1 MLGGVSTLWTMSSV
15 AAATPA
21 TKPRSRAAAIAWSL
35 AGLYVVLVILAFRFG
50 SEAADIT
57 LVDYWIFFAML
68 WFVVIGAL
76 IVGRHER
83 HPIGWMF
90 CLTGLSFGAA
100 AFTQSYAIVAL
111 TAQHRAL
118 PAGELMAWLG
128 FWISMPGTAVIALF
142 LPLLFPDGR
151 LPSRRWRP
159 VAWAAGTVAVV
170 AVLGTMFKPAS
181 YAGFALVRNPLGIY
195 SWDGVFDVVAAST
208 NVMFILLIVL
218 TALALFERMRRA
230 SPEERL
236 QIRWFVFAGCI
247 VILGFL
253 ADSLHGI
260 VPELGAASL
269 VLTVAA
275 VTALPVAVGIAILRY
290 RLYEI
295 DVIINRTLVY
305 GLLTAA
311 LAGLYTAALAFFQR
325 LFVAV
330 TGQSSDLA
338 IVMTLFVLATVFTPI
353 KTSLQTAVDARI
365 KTTVRPSGSSSTGLD
380 DLVKLAEL
388 HSHGVLTDEEFS
400 AKKRQILGI

>member
-1 MLGGVSTLWTMSSV
+1 M
-15 AAATPA
+15 AALTGATPNPSLR
-21 TKPRSRAAAIAWSL
+21 TRASAIAWSL

-50 SEAADIT
+50 SEAAEIT
-57 LVDYWIFFAML
+57 LADYWIFFAMF
-68 WFVVIGAL
+68 WFVAIGAL

-90 CLTGLSFGAA
+90 CLTGLSFGTA
-100 AFTQSYAIVAL
+100 AFAQSYAIVAL
-111 TAQHRAL
+111 TAQHRGL

-159 VAWAAGTVAVV
+159 IAWAAGVLAVI
-170 AVLGTMFKPAS
+170 AVLDIMFKPAS
-181 YAGFALVRNPLGIY
+181 YPGFALVRNPLGIDA
-195 SWDGVFDVVAAST
+195 WDGLFGFLDGATDIVF
-208 NVMFILLIVL
+208 FLLIVL
-218 TALALFERMRRA
+218 TAVALLDRMRRA
-230 SPEERL
+230 GAEERL
-236 QIRWFVFAGCI
+236 QIRWFVYAGCI

-253 ADSLHGI
+253 VDALHGV
-260 VPELGAASL
+260 VPGLETVSV

-305 GLLTAA
+305 GLLTAV
-311 LAGLYTAALAFFQR
+311 LAGLYTGALALFQR
-325 LFVAV
+325 AFVAI
-330 TGQSSDLA
+330 TGQGSDLA

-353 KTSLQTAVDARI
+353 KTSLQTAVDARL
-365 KTTVRPSGSSSTGLD
+365 RPASAPSTGSSATGLD
-380 DLVKLAEL
+380 DLMKLGEL
-388 HSHGVLTDEEFS
+388 HRHGVLTDEEFS

>member
-1 MLGGVSTLWTMSSV
+1 MASLAVGTGKNRT
-15 AAATPA
+15 
-21 TKPRSRAAAIAWSL
+21 RSRASAIAWSL
-35 AGLYVVLVILAFRFG
+35 AGLYVVLVLLAFRFG
-50 SEAADIT
+50 SEAASIE
-57 LVDYWIFFAML
+57 LVDVWIFFAML

-83 HPIGWMF
+83 HLIGWMF
-90 CLTGLSFGAA
+90 CVTALSFAAA
-100 AFTQSYAIVAL
+100 AFAQSYAIVAL

-159 VAWAAGTVAVV
+159 VAWAAGVLAVI
-170 AVLGTMFKPAS
+170 AVLDTMFKPAS
-181 YAGFALVRNPLGIY
+181 YPGFALVRNPLGIY
-195 SWDGVFDVVAAST
+195 AWDGLFDLLDVSTDVVFA
-208 NVMFILLIVL
+208 LLIVL

-230 SPEERL
+230 GPEERL

-253 ADSLHGI
+253 SDSLHGI
-260 VPELGAASL
+260 VPGMEVASV

-275 VTALPVAVGIAILRY
+275 VTALPLAVGVAILRY

-305 GLLTAA
+305 GLLTAV
-311 LAGLYTAALAFFQR
+311 LAGLYAATLSVFER
-325 LFVAV
+325 VFVAV
-330 TGQSSDLA
+330 TGEESDVA
-338 IVMTLFVLATVFTPI
+338 VIMTLFVLTTVFTPI
-353 KTSLQTAVDARI
+353 KNSLQTTVDARV
-365 KTTVRPSGSSSTGLD
+365 KPEKVPPARDASSTGLD
-380 DLVKLAEL
+380 DLLKLAEL
-388 HSHGVLTDEEFS
+388 HRHGVLTDEEFS

>member
-1 MLGGVSTLWTMSSV
+1 MASLAVGTGKNRT
-15 AAATPA
+15 
-21 TKPRSRAAAIAWSL
+21 RSRASAIAWSL
-35 AGLYVVLVILAFRFG
+35 AGLYVVLVLLAFRFG
-50 SEAADIT
+50 SEAASIE
-57 LVDYWIFFAML
+57 LVDVWIFFAML

-90 CLTGLSFGAA
+90 CVTALSFAAA
-100 AFTQSYAIVAL
+100 AFAQSYAIVAL

-159 VAWAAGTVAVV
+159 VAWAAGVLAVI
-170 AVLGTMFKPAS
+170 AVLDTMFKPAS
-181 YAGFALVRNPLGIY
+181 YPGFALVRNPLGIY
-195 SWDGVFDVVAAST
+195 AWDGLFDLLDVSTDVVFA
-208 NVMFILLIVL
+208 LLIVL

-230 SPEERL
+230 GPEERL
-236 QIRWFVFAGCI
+236 QIRWFVFAGSI

-253 ADSLHGI
+253 SDSLHGV
-260 VPELGAASL
+260 VPGMEVASV

-275 VTALPVAVGIAILRY
+275 VTALPLAVGVAILRY

-305 GLLTAA
+305 GLLTAV
-311 LAGLYTAALAFFQR
+311 LAGLYAA
-325 LFVAV
+325 
-330 TGQSSDLA
+330 
-338 IVMTLFVLATVFTPI
+338 TLSVF
-353 KTSLQTAVDARI
+353 
-365 KTTVRPSGSSSTGLD
+365 
-380 DLVKLAEL
+380 E
-388 HSHGVLTDEEFS
+388 
-400 AKKRQILGI
+400 

>member
-1 MLGGVSTLWTMSSV
+1 MATVATATSTTRS
-15 AAATPA
+15 
-21 TKPRSRAAAIAWSL
+21 RSRAAAIAWSL

-57 LVDYWIFFAML
+57 LADYWIFFAML

-76 IVGRHER
+76 IVGRHAR

-90 CLTGLSFGAA
+90 CLTGLSFGAY
-100 AFTQSYAIVAL
+100 TTL
-111 TAQHRAL
+111 
-118 PAGELMAWLG
+118 GELMAWLG

-142 LPLLFPDGR
+142 LPLLFPNGR

-159 VAWAAGTVAVV
+159 VAWTAGVLAVV
-170 AVLGTMFKPAS
+170 AVLVTMFKPAS
-181 YAGFALVRNPLGIY
+181 YPGFALVRNPLGIY
-195 SWDGVFDVVAAST
+195 TWDGVFEVAEMST
-208 NVMFILLIVL
+208 NIVFFLLIVL
-218 TALALFERMRRA
+218 TSLALLERMRRA
-230 SPEERL
+230 GPDERL
-236 QIRWFVFAGCI
+236 QIRWFVYAGCI

-253 ADSLHGI
+253 VDALNGI
-260 VPELGAASL
+260 VPGLAGVSL
-269 VLTVAA
+269 VLTIGA
-275 VTALPVAVGIAILRY
+275 VTALPLAVGIAILRY

-330 TGQSSDLA
+330 TGQGSDLA

-353 KTSLQTAVDARI
+353 KTSLQTAVDGRVKRTA
-365 KTTVRPSGSSSTGLD
+365 TPSGSSSTGLD

-388 HSHGVLTDEEFS
+388 HHHGVLTDDEFS

>member
-1 MLGGVSTLWTMSSV
+1 MASLAVGTR
-15 AAATPA
+15 
-21 TKPRSRAAAIAWSL
+21 KNRPRSRASAIAWSL
-35 AGLYVVLVILAFRFG
+35 AGLYVVLVLLAFRFG
-50 SEAADIT
+50 SEAASIE
-57 LVDYWIFFAML
+57 LVDVWIFFAML

-90 CLTGLSFGAA
+90 CMTALSFAAA
-100 AFTQSYAIVAL
+100 AFAQSYAIVAL

-159 VAWAAGTVAVV
+159 VAWAAGLLAVI
-170 AVLGTMFKPAS
+170 AVLDTMFKPAS
-181 YAGFALVRNPLGIY
+181 YPGFALVRNPLGIY
-195 SWDGVFDVVAAST
+195 AWDGLFDLLDISTDVVFA
-208 NVMFILLIVL
+208 LLIVL

-230 SPEERL
+230 GPEERL

-253 ADSLHGI
+253 SDSLHGI
-260 VPELGAASL
+260 VPGMEVAS
-269 VLTVAA
+269 VALTVAA
-275 VTALPVAVGIAILRY
+275 VTALPLAVGIAILRY

-305 GLLTAA
+305 GLLTAV
-311 LAGLYTAALAFFQR
+311 LAGLYAATLSIFER
-325 LFVAV
+325 VFVAI
-330 TGQSSDLA
+330 TGEESDVA
-338 IVMTLFVLATVFTPI
+338 VIMTLFVLTTVFTPI
-353 KTSLQTAVDARI
+353 KNSLQTTVDARL
-365 KTTVRPSGSSSTGLD
+365 KSEKAPTVREASSTGLD
-380 DLVKLAEL
+380 DLMKLAEL
-388 HSHGVLTDEEFS
+388 HRHGVLTDEEFS

>member
-1 MLGGVSTLWTMSSV
+1 VTSV
-15 AAATPA
+15 AAPPRTA
-21 TKPRSRAAAIAWSL
+21 KPRSRASAIAWSL
-35 AGLYVVLVILAFRFG
+35 AGLYVVLVLLAFRFG
-50 SEAADIT
+50 SEAASIT
-57 LVDYWIFFAML
+57 LVDAWIFFAML

-90 CLTGLSFGAA
+90 CLTALSFAAA
-100 AFTQSYAIVAL
+100 AFAQSYAIVAL
-111 TAQHRAL
+111 TAQHRGL

-159 VAWAAGTVAVV
+159 VAWAAGVLAVI
-170 AVLGTMFKPAS
+170 AVLDTMFKPAS
-181 YAGFALVRNPLGIY
+181 YPGFALVRNPLGIY
-195 SWDGVFDVVAAST
+195 AWDGLFDFLDVATDIVFV
-208 NVMFILLIVL
+208 LLIVL
-218 TALALFERMRRA
+218 TAVALLDRMRRA
-230 SPEERL
+230 GPEERL

-247 VILGFL
+247 VVLGFIS
-253 ADSLHGI
+253 DTLHGI
-260 VPELGAASL
+260 VPGIEDVSV

-305 GLLTAA
+305 GLLTAV
-311 LAGLYTAALAFFQR
+311 LAGLYTGALALFQR
-325 LFVAV
+325 LFVAI
-330 TGQSSDLA
+330 TGQGSDLA

-353 KTSLQTAVDARI
+353 KTSLQSAVDARLR
-365 KTTVRPSGSSSTGLD
+365 TTPAPSSSSSTGLD
-380 DLVKLAEL
+380 DLMKLAEL
-388 HSHGVLTDEEFS
+388 HRHGVLTDEEFS

>member
-1 MLGGVSTLWTMSSV
+1 VTSV
-15 AAATPA
+15 AAPPHTA
-21 TKPRSRAAAIAWSL
+21 KPRSRASAIAWSL
-35 AGLYVVLVILAFRFG
+35 AGLYVVLVLLAFRFG
-50 SEAADIT
+50 SEAASIT
-57 LVDYWIFFAML
+57 LVDAWIFFAML

-90 CLTGLSFGAA
+90 CLTALSFAAA
-100 AFTQSYAIVAL
+100 AFAQSYAIVAL
-111 TAQHRAL
+111 TAQHRGL

-159 VAWAAGTVAVV
+159 VAWAAGVLAVI
-170 AVLGTMFKPAS
+170 AVLDTMFKPAS
-181 YAGFALVRNPLGIY
+181 YPGFALVRNPLGIY
-195 SWDGVFDVVAAST
+195 AWDGLFDFLDVATDIVFV
-208 NVMFILLIVL
+208 LLIVL
-218 TALALFERMRRA
+218 TAVALLDRMRRA
-230 SPEERL
+230 GPEERL

-247 VILGFL
+247 VVLGFIS
-253 ADSLHGI
+253 DTLHGI
-260 VPELGAASL
+260 VPGIEDVSV

-305 GLLTAA
+305 GLLTAV
-311 LAGLYTAALAFFQR
+311 LAGLYTGALALFQR
-325 LFVAV
+325 LFVAI
-330 TGQSSDLA
+330 TGQGSDFA

-353 KTSLQTAVDARI
+353 KTSLQSAVDARLR
-365 KTTVRPSGSSSTGLD
+365 TTPAPSSSSSTGLD
-380 DLVKLAEL
+380 DLMKLAEL
-388 HSHGVLTDEEFS
+388 HRHGVLTDEEFS

>member
-1 MLGGVSTLWTMSSV
+1 MEGVAV
-15 AAATPA
+15 ATP
-21 TKPRSRAAAIAWSL
+21 TKRSRASAIAWSL
-35 AGLYVVLVILAFRFG
+35 AGLYVVLVILGFRFG
-50 SEAADIT
+50 SEAADVT
-57 LVDYWIFFAML
+57 FADAWIFFAML

-76 IVGRHER
+76 IVGRHKR

-90 CLTGLSFGAA
+90 CVTGLSFAA
-100 AFTQSYAIVAL
+100 ALFAQSYAIVAL

-159 VAWAAGTVAVV
+159 VAWAAGALAVV
-170 AVLGTMFKPAS
+170 AVLDTMFKPAS
-181 YAGFALVRNPLGIY
+181 YPGFALVRNPLGIY
-195 SWDGVFDVVAAST
+195 AWDGLFDFLDVATDIVFV
-208 NVMFILLIVL
+208 LLIVL
-218 TALALFERMRRA
+218 TAVALLDRMRRA
-230 SPEERL
+230 GPAERL
-236 QIRWFVFAGCI
+236 QIRWFVYAGCI
-247 VILGFL
+247 VVLGFL
-253 ADSLHGI
+253 VDSLYGI
-260 VPELGAASL
+260 VPGLETVSL
-269 VLTVAA
+269 ALTVAA
-275 VTALPVAVGIAILRY
+275 VTALPIAVGIAILRY

-305 GLLTAA
+305 GLLTAV
-311 LAGLYTAALAFFQR
+311 LAGLYTGALTLFQR

-353 KTSLQTAVDARI
+353 KTSLQAAVDGRLKAE
-365 KTTVRPSGSSSTGLD
+365 KAPAPTGSSTGLD
-380 DLVKLAEL
+380 DLVRLAEL
-388 HSHGVLTDEEFS
+388 HRHGVLTDEEFS

>member
-1 MLGGVSTLWTMSSV
+1 M
-15 AAATPA
+15 
-21 TKPRSRAAAIAWSL
+21 AWSL
-35 AGLYVVLVILAFRFG
+35 AGLYVVLVLLAFRFG
-50 SEAADIT
+50 SEAASIT
-57 LVDYWIFFAML
+57 LVDAWIFFAML

-90 CLTGLSFGAA
+90 CLTALSFAAA
-100 AFTQSYAIVAL
+100 AFAQSYAIVAL
-111 TAQHRAL
+111 TAQHRGL

-159 VAWAAGTVAVV
+159 VAWAAGVLAVI
-170 AVLGTMFKPAS
+170 AVLDTMFKPAS
-181 YAGFALVRNPLGIY
+181 YPGFALVRNPLGIY
-195 SWDGVFDVVAAST
+195 AWDGLFDFLDVATDIVFV
-208 NVMFILLIVL
+208 LLIVL
-218 TALALFERMRRA
+218 TAVALLDRMRRA
-230 SPEERL
+230 GPEERL

-247 VILGFL
+247 VVLGFIS
-253 ADSLHGI
+253 DTLHGI
-260 VPELGAASL
+260 VPGIEDVSI

-305 GLLTAA
+305 GLLTAV
-311 LAGLYTAALAFFQR
+311 LAGLYTGALALFQR
-325 LFVAV
+325 LFVAI
-330 TGQSSDLA
+330 TGQGSDFA

-353 KTSLQTAVDARI
+353 KTSLQSAVDARLR
-365 KTTVRPSGSSSTGLD
+365 TTPAPSSSSSTGLD
-380 DLVKLAEL
+380 DLMKLAEL
-388 HSHGVLTDEEFS
+388 HRHGVLTDEEFS

>member
-1 MLGGVSTLWTMSSV
+1 VTSV
-15 AAATPA
+15 AAPPRTA
-21 TKPRSRAAAIAWSL
+21 KPRSRASAIAWSL
-35 AGLYVVLVILAFRFG
+35 AGLYVVLVLLAFRFG
-50 SEAADIT
+50 SEAASIT
-57 LVDYWIFFAML
+57 LVDAWIFFAML

-90 CLTGLSFGAA
+90 CLTALSFAAA
-100 AFTQSYAIVAL
+100 AFAQSYAIVAL
-111 TAQHRAL
+111 TAQHRGL

-159 VAWAAGTVAVV
+159 VAWAAGVLAVI
-170 AVLGTMFKPAS
+170 AVLDTMFKPAS
-181 YAGFALVRNPLGIY
+181 YPGFALVRNPLGIY
-195 SWDGVFDVVAAST
+195 AWDGLFDFLDVATDIVFV
-208 NVMFILLIVL
+208 LLIVL
-218 TALALFERMRRA
+218 TAVALLDRMRRA
-230 SPEERL
+230 GPEERL

-247 VILGFL
+247 VVLGFIS
-253 ADSLHGI
+253 DTLHGI
-260 VPELGAASL
+260 VPGIEDVSV

-305 GLLTAA
+305 GLLTAV
-311 LAGLYTAALAFFQR
+311 LAGLYTGALALFQR
-325 LFVAV
+325 LFVAI
-330 TGQSSDLA
+330 TGQGSDFA

-353 KTSLQTAVDARI
+353 KTSLQSAVDARLR
-365 KTTVRPSGSSSTGLD
+365 TTPAPSSSSSTGLD
-380 DLVKLAEL
+380 DLMKLAEL
-388 HSHGVLTDEEFS
+388 HRHGVLTDEEFS

>member
-1 MLGGVSTLWTMSSV
+1 MASLAVGTRKN
-15 AAATPA
+15 
-21 TKPRSRAAAIAWSL
+21 KPRSRASAIAWSL
-35 AGLYVVLVILAFRFG
+35 AGLYVVLVLLAFRFG
-50 SEAADIT
+50 SEAASIE
-57 LVDYWIFFAML
+57 LVDVWIFFAML

-90 CLTGLSFGAA
+90 CVTALSFAAA
-100 AFTQSYAIVAL
+100 AFAQSYAIVAL

-159 VAWAAGTVAVV
+159 VAWAAGLLAVI
-170 AVLGTMFKPAS
+170 AVLDTMFKPAS
-181 YAGFALVRNPLGIY
+181 YPGFALVRNPLGIY
-195 SWDGVFDVVAAST
+195 AWDGLFDLLDISTDVVFA
-208 NVMFILLIVL
+208 LLIVL

-230 SPEERL
+230 GPEERL

-253 ADSLHGI
+253 SDSLHGI
-260 VPELGAASL
+260 VPGMEVAS
-269 VLTVAA
+269 VALTVAA
-275 VTALPVAVGIAILRY
+275 VTALPLAVGVAILRY

-305 GLLTAA
+305 GLLTAV
-311 LAGLYTAALAFFQR
+311 LAGLYAATLSVFER
-325 LFVAV
+325 VFVAV
-330 TGQSSDLA
+330 TGEESDVA
-338 IVMTLFVLATVFTPI
+338 VIMTLFVLTTVFTPI
-353 KTSLQTAVDARI
+353 KNSLQTTVDARLKPEKAPI
-365 KTTVRPSGSSSTGLD
+365 ARDASSTGLD
-380 DLVKLAEL
+380 DLLKLAEL
-388 HSHGVLTDEEFS
+388 HRHGVLTDEEFS

>member
-1 MLGGVSTLWTMSSV
+1 MTSV
-15 AAATPA
+15 AAPPRTA
-21 TKPRSRAAAIAWSL
+21 KPRSRASAIAWSL
-35 AGLYVVLVILAFRFG
+35 AGLYVVLVLLAFRFG
-50 SEAADIT
+50 SEAASIT
-57 LVDYWIFFAML
+57 LVDAWIFFAML

-90 CLTGLSFGAA
+90 CLTALSFAAA
-100 AFTQSYAIVAL
+100 AFAQSYAIVAL
-111 TAQHRAL
+111 TAQHRGL

-159 VAWAAGTVAVV
+159 VAWAAGVLAVI
-170 AVLGTMFKPAS
+170 AVLDTMFKPAS
-181 YAGFALVRNPLGIY
+181 YPGFALVRNPLGIY
-195 SWDGVFDVVAAST
+195 AWDGLFDFLDVATDIVFV
-208 NVMFILLIVL
+208 LLIVL
-218 TALALFERMRRA
+218 TAVALLDRMRRA
-230 SPEERL
+230 GPEERL

-247 VILGFL
+247 VVLGFIS
-253 ADSLHGI
+253 DTLHGI
-260 VPELGAASL
+260 VPGIEDVSV

-305 GLLTAA
+305 GLLTAV
-311 LAGLYTAALAFFQR
+311 LAGLYTGALALFQR
-325 LFVAV
+325 LFVAI
-330 TGQSSDLA
+330 TGQGSDLA

-353 KTSLQTAVDARI
+353 KTSLQSAVDARLR
-365 KTTVRPSGSSSTGLD
+365 TTPAPSSSSSTGLD
-380 DLVKLAEL
+380 DLMKLAEL
-388 HSHGVLTDEEFS
+388 HRHGVLTDEEFS

>member
-1 MLGGVSTLWTMSSV
+1 MTGA
-15 AAATPA
+15 AAATRT
-21 TKPRSRAAAIAWSL
+21 TKPRTRASTIAWSL
-35 AGLYVVLVILAFRFG
+35 AGLYVVLVLLAFRFG
-50 SEAADIT
+50 SEAASIA
-57 LVDYWIFFAML
+57 LVDVWIFFAML

-90 CLTGLSFGAA
+90 CVTALSFAAA
-100 AFTQSYAIVAL
+100 AFAQSYAIVAL
-111 TAQHRAL
+111 TAQHRGL

-159 VAWAAGTVAVV
+159 VAWAAGVLAVI
-170 AVLGTMFKPAS
+170 AVLDTMFKPAS
-181 YAGFALVRNPLGIY
+181 YPGFALVRNPLGIY
-195 SWDGVFDVVAAST
+195 EWDGLFEFLDVATDIVF
-208 NVMFILLIVL
+208 FLLIVL
-218 TALALFERMRRA
+218 TAVALFERMRRA
-230 SPEERL
+230 GPEERL

-253 ADSLHGI
+253 SDSLQGI
-260 VPELGAASL
+260 APGIEAASL

-275 VTALPVAVGIAILRY
+275 VTALPLAVGIAILRY

-305 GLLTAA
+305 GLLTAV
-311 LAGLYTAALAFFQR
+311 LAGLYTGALALFQR

-330 TGQSSDLA
+330 TGQGSDLA

-353 KTSLQTAVDARI
+353 KTSLQTAVDGRLKPDLRPEARL
-365 KTTVRPSGSSSTGLD
+365 KEVHSGAANNRSSRADRVSGS
-380 DLVKLAEL
+380 
-388 HSHGVLTDEEFS
+388 
-400 AKKRQILGI
+400 AK

>member
-1 MLGGVSTLWTMSSV
+1 MTSV
-15 AAATPA
+15 AAPPRTA
-21 TKPRSRAAAIAWSL
+21 KPRSRASAIAWSL
-35 AGLYVVLVILAFRFG
+35 AGLYVVLVLLAFRFG
-50 SEAADIT
+50 SEAASIT
-57 LVDYWIFFAML
+57 LVDAWIFFAML

-90 CLTGLSFGAA
+90 CLTALSFAAA
-100 AFTQSYAIVAL
+100 AFAQSYAIVAL
-111 TAQHRAL
+111 TAQHRGL

-159 VAWAAGTVAVV
+159 VAWAAGVLAVI
-170 AVLGTMFKPAS
+170 AVLDTMFKPAS
-181 YAGFALVRNPLGIY
+181 YPGFALVRNPLGIY
-195 SWDGVFDVVAAST
+195 AWDGLFDFLDVATDIVFV
-208 NVMFILLIVL
+208 LLIVL
-218 TALALFERMRRA
+218 TAVALLDRMRRA
-230 SPEERL
+230 GPEERL

-247 VILGFL
+247 VVLGFIS
-253 ADSLHGI
+253 DTLHGI
-260 VPELGAASL
+260 VPGIEDVSV

-305 GLLTAA
+305 GLLTAV
-311 LAGLYTAALAFFQR
+311 LAGLYTGALALFQR
-325 LFVAV
+325 LFVAI
-330 TGQSSDLA
+330 TGQGSDFA

-353 KTSLQTAVDARI
+353 KTSLQSAVDARLR
-365 KTTVRPSGSSSTGLD
+365 TTPAPSSSSSTGLD
-380 DLVKLAEL
+380 DLMKLAEL
-388 HSHGVLTDEEFS
+388 HRHGVLTDEEFS

>member
-1 MLGGVSTLWTMSSV
+1 MSSV

-35 AGLYVVLVILAFRFG
+35 A
-50 SEAADIT
+50 
-57 LVDYWIFFAML
+57 
-68 WFVVIGAL
+68 
-76 IVGRHER
+76 
-83 HPIGWMF
+83 
-90 CLTGLSFGAA
+90 LTGLSFGAA

-111 TAQHRAL
+111 TAQHRGL

-159 VAWAAGTVAVV
+159 VAWAAGALAVV

-195 SWDGVFDVVAAST
+195 SWDGVFDVIDAST
-208 NVMFILLIVL
+208 NIMFVLLIVL

-253 ADSLHGI
+253 ADSLRGI
-260 VPELGAASL
+260 VPELEAASL
-269 VLTVAA
+269 VLTLAA

-365 KTTVRPSGSSSTGLD
+365 KTKVRPSGSSSTGLD

>member
-1 MLGGVSTLWTMSSV
+1 VTSA
-15 AAATPA
+15 AAATRT
-21 TKPRSRAAAIAWSL
+21 TKPRSRASAIAWSL
-35 AGLYVVLVILAFRFG
+35 AGLYVVLVLLAFRFG
-50 SEAADIT
+50 AEAASIT
-57 LVDYWIFFAML
+57 LVDVWVFFAML

-90 CLTGLSFGAA
+90 CLTALSFAAA
-100 AFTQSYAIVAL
+100 AFAQSYAIVAL
-111 TAQHRAL
+111 TAQHRGL

-159 VAWAAGTVAVV
+159 VAWAAGVLAVI
-170 AVLGTMFKPAS
+170 AVLDTMFKPAS
-181 YAGFALVRNPLGIY
+181 YPGFALVRNPLGIY
-195 SWDGVFDVVAAST
+195 EWDGLFEFLDVATDIVF
-208 NVMFILLIVL
+208 FLLIVL
-218 TALALFERMRRA
+218 TAVALFERMRRA
-230 SPEERL
+230 GPEERL

-253 ADSLHGI
+253 SDSLQGI
-260 VPELGAASL
+260 APGIEAASL

-275 VTALPVAVGIAILRY
+275 VTALPLAVGIAILRY

-305 GLLTAA
+305 GMLTAV
-311 LAGLYTAALAFFQR
+311 LAGLYTGALALFQR
-325 LFVAV
+325 LFVAI
-330 TGQSSDLA
+330 TGQGSDLA

-353 KTSLQTAVDARI
+353 KTSLQSAVDARLR
-365 KTTVRPSGSSSTGLD
+365 TTPAPGSSSLTGLD
-380 DLVKLAEL
+380 DLMKLAEL
-388 HSHGVLTDEEFS
+388 HRHGVLTDEEFS